1 LSIPEFVATVLLF
14 AAAGLPAIFLA
25 RFLRFLPLSAWL
37 VGAGFLLGLG
47 VEVSGFDTGIRAHNF
62 QDLVFYVLLPILI
75 FEAAYALPHKEL
87 RQSLAPI
94 LLMATLG
101 LLISMVVT
109 GIGVWYGINHPGFP
123 FIAALLAG
131 ALLAATDPVAVVAQI
146 KEMGAPRSLGVLVE
160 GESLFNDATA
170 IVAFSIILSL
180 ALAGSAELSAPAI
193 FVDFLRSFFGGI
205 LAGVAV
211 GIAAI
216 FSDRLLG
223 AQTPAAPPIFVTVIA
238 AYGGFYLAEHFL
250 HVSGVMAV
258 LVAGLLVSREHQR
271 RRSDSMREQLHAF
284 WLALS
289 YLFNVAVFVIMGLV
303 ITVGMFT
310 ERWLAMLIAI
320 AAAFVGRIVAVYL
333 SCWLAAAAFRS
344 PVQRVYQ
351 PVLVW
356 SGLRGV
362 VTIALAL
369 SLPHD
374 LPYWWTIQSIGFGVV
389 LFTLLVQAPTNSL
402 LMRRLKIS

>member
-1 LSIPEFVATVLLF
+1 MNIPEIIAVILSF
-14 AAAGLPAIFLA
+14 AAVGLPAIFLA
-25 RFLRFLPLSAWL
+25 RFLRFLPLSVWL
-37 VGAGFLLGLG
+37 VGAGFLLGLA
-47 VEVSGFDTGIRAHNF
+47 VDTFGFDTGIRAHNF
-62 QDLVFYVLLPILI
+62 QELVFYVLLPILI
-75 FEAAYALPHKEL
+75 FEAAYSLPHREL
-87 RQSLAPI
+87 LRSLVPI

-109 GIGVWYGINHPGFP
+109 GIAVWYGINHPGFP
-123 FIAALLAG
+123 FIAALLTG
-131 ALLAATDPVAVVAQI
+131 ALLAATDPVAVVSQI
-146 KEMGAPRSLGVLVE
+146 KELGAPRPLGVLVE

-170 IVAFSIILSL
+170 IVAFSILLSL
-180 ALAGSAELSAPAI
+180 ALAGGGEVSASSVFGE
-193 FVDFLRSFFGGI
+193 FLRSFFGGI
-205 LAGVAV
+205 LVGGAV
-211 GIAAI
+211 GAAAI
-216 FSDRLLG
+216 YSDRLLG
-223 AQTPAAPPIFVTVIA
+223 AETPAAPSVFITILT
-238 AYGGFYLAEHFL
+238 AYGGFYIAEHFL

-258 LVAGLLVSREHQR
+258 LVAGLFVSSEHQR
-271 RRSDSMREQLHAF
+271 RRSESLREQLHAF
-284 WLALS
+284 WLSLS

-320 AAAFVGRIVAVYL
+320 VAAFVGRVAAVYL
-333 SCWLAAAAFRS
+333 SCWLAGTLFRS

-351 PVLVW
+351 PVMVW

-389 LFTLLVQAPTNSL
+389 LFTLLVQAPTNPF
-402 LMRRLKIS
+402 LMRWLKIR

>member
-1 LSIPEFVATVLLF
+1 MSIPEFVATVLLF
-14 AAAGLPAIFLA
+14 AAVGLPAIFLA

-37 VGAGFLLGLG
+37 VGAGFILGLG
-47 VEVSGFDTGIRAHNF
+47 VEASGFDTGIRAHNF

-87 RQSLAPI
+87 LQSLAPI

-123 FIAALLAG
+123 FIAALLTG
-131 ALLAATDPVAVVAQI
+131 ALLAATDPVAVVSQI
-146 KEMGAPRSLGVLVE
+146 KDMGAPRPLGVLVE

-170 IVAFSIILSL
+170 IVAFSIVLSL
-180 ALAGSAELSAPAI
+180 ALAGSAELSASAI

-205 LAGVAV
+205 LAGAAV

-223 AQTPAAPPIFVTVIA
+223 AQAPAAPPIFVTVIA

-258 LVAGLLVSREHQR
+258 LVAGLLVSREHQH
-271 RRSDSMREQLHAF
+271 RRSPSMRQQLHAF

-320 AAAFVGRIVAVYL
+320 AAAFIGRIVAVYL
-333 SCWLAAAAFRS
+333 SCWLAAAVFRS

-389 LFTLLVQAPTNSL
+389 LFTLLVQAPTNPL
-402 LMRRLKIS
+402 LMRWLKIS